1 MSDSFIRSSKTNPC
15 LVCNRTKDSDCRRY
29 SNGKT
34 VMCHTFPDGMGSYD
48 KSKWHYNGQSEIWGK
63 FILKVAK
70 EFVKP
75 PRPKCTKSHYY
86 PSISGDN
93 LARVDRVDKGDGEK
107 CFYQHHWKDFK
118 WVKGNP
124 DEIKQLI
131 HIYQCERVKAAIKR
145 NELIFWVE
153 GESTVEELW
162 KLGITAFTTIGGSTG
177 YCSYGNK
184 GENYIDD
191 LKGARLIVAPDRDQT
206 GLHYLDSFVPKF
218 STQIEGYYLAGSH
231 GLWKNLP
238 EDKGMDIHDDIRD
251 HKYTKQQILDKV
263 VSPEEYQQISKLAKT
278 SSSKSVESAD
288 KLSANYQQLSADEIK
303 WEVETIFRRSLSPVD
318 RETAFVASAQ
328 KLKIPKQ
335 SIEKIFEELE
345 RAASGSADNA
355 EIDKFLSAQRH
366 SLSPHQVLP
375 EALANKIEQIT
386 RARGTNSEPLVLGL
400 LIACSSVPHA
410 NTRLSVGNYGDIL
423 SIYPNLFGMVV
434 GDSGSLKSPTINTTF
449 TKPLRS
455 LQDVYSIEFEEN
467 FKQYEK
473 DKKDWE
479 KSDINGDKP
488 AEPREEK
495 PVEPRLA
502 VIVAGDVTIEKLED
516 LALHQS
522 NICPALYRDELIGLF
537 QAFDKHGG
545 KGGGDARSKLL
556 SFYDGAPINSHRVG
570 SGSKISKHDYHP
582 AVFGGIQPEVLKGLA
597 QQIGMDND
605 GTLCRFLYALI
616 ERTYKVWDTDPDTEK
631 IDTQVFHTLVAKIH
645 KLSAME
651 CELDASAQ
659 RTWAKIADRYNHECL
674 CNSNISPWL
683 KHSYSKAIGQLGK
696 LSLTLHLI
704 ECANANNMTG
714 IISSNTIER
723 AAIALDY
730 FISQAIALI
739 STTEDTLESHLV
751 RVLDKAKKLGS
762 ITPRQVQ
769 TLFSGKRRIVSATA
783 KNYLQQLADGGYGS
797 FDEKG
802 TFSPFETRVA
812 LIDRADNADNVLIV
826 NQQLEPSL
834 SKGLKHGVENAD
846 KDSLS
851 IVNEIQTSLIGID
864 SEHSQDSA
872 EIDNLRSMAITLVD
886 LSRMADDDAVE
897 GLDDLYTVW
906 KPEEMTKASE
916 HLKKMDIQ
924 AFHRVTELVSK
935 RKVSQTIGDVAA

>member
-1 MSDSFIRSSKTNPC
+1 MSDNLIRSSIKNPC
-15 LVCNRTKDSDCRRY
+15 LVCDRTKDGDCRCSRDR
-29 SNGKT
+29 KI
-34 VMCHTFPDGMGSYD
+34 VLCHTFPNGVGSYD
-48 KSKWHYNGQSEIWGK
+48 ELKWHYIGSSGIWGK
-63 FILKVAK
+63 FVLKAEK

-75 PRPKCTKSHYY
+75 PRPKSTKSYYY
-86 PSISGDN
+86 PHLNGDN
-93 LARVDRVDKGDGEK
+93 LVRVDRVDKGNGRKD
-107 CFYQHHWKDFK
+107 FYQYHWKDGK

-124 DEIKQLI
+124 NEIKRLV
-131 HIYQCERVKAAIKR
+131 HIYQCERVKVAIER
-145 NELIFWVE
+145 NELVFWVE

-162 KLGITAFTTIGGSTG
+162 KLGITAFTTIGGCNG
-177 YCSYGNK
+177 YSNYGNK
-184 GENYIDD
+184 GENYIDN
-191 LKGARLIVAPDRDQT
+191 LKGARLIVAPDRDLQ
-206 GLHYLDSFVPKF
+206 GLHYLDSFAPKF

-238 EDKGMDIHDDIRD
+238 ENQGMDIHDDIRD

-263 VSPEEYQQISKLAKT
+263 IPPEKYQQISKLAKT
-278 SSSKSVESAD
+278 SSSQSVESAD
-288 KLSANYQQLSADEIK
+288 KLSANYQQLSADGIK
-303 WEVETIFRRSLSPVD
+303 REVETIFNRSLSPVD
-318 RETAFVASAQ
+318 QETAVVALAQ

-345 RAASGSADNA
+345 RAASGSADHA
-355 EIDKFLSAQRH
+355 EIDKILSAQRH
-366 SLSPHQVLP
+366 SLSPHQLLP
-375 EALANKIEQIT
+375 EAVANKIEQIA

-400 LIACSSVPHA
+400 LVACSSVPHA
-410 NTRLSVGNYGDIL
+410 NTHLSVGNYGDIL
-423 SIYPNLFGMVV
+423 SVYPNLFGMGV

-449 TKPLRS
+449 TKPLRL
-455 LQDVYSIEFEEN
+455 LQDSYIVKFEGEL
-467 FKQYEK
+467 KQYEK

-479 KSDINGDKP
+479 KSDGSGDKP
-488 AEPREEK
+488 T
-495 PVEPRLA
+495 EPRLV

-516 LALHQS
+516 LALYQP
-522 NICPALYRDELIGLF
+522 NVCPALYRDELIGVF
-537 QAFDKHGG
+537 QTFDKHGG

-556 SFYDGAPINSHRVG
+556 SFYDGAPINSHRLG
-570 SGSKISKHDYHP
+570 AGSKISKHDYHP

-605 GTLCRFLYALI
+605 GTLCRFLYAPI
-616 ERTYKVWDTDPDTEK
+616 KRTYKAWDTDPDNEK
-631 IDTQVFHTLVAKIH
+631 IDTQVFHTLVDKIH
-645 KLSAME
+645 KLPTME
-651 CELDASAQ
+651 CKLDVAAQ
-659 RTWAKIADRYNHECL
+659 QTWANIADRYNHECL

-704 ECANANNMTG
+704 ECATANIETG
-714 IISSNTIER
+714 TIGSATIER

-739 STTEDTLESHLV
+739 ATTEDTLESHLV
-751 RVLDKAKKLGS
+751 RVLEKAKKLRN